1 MEDALRVEL
10 NKKIAM
16 KMQDVLI
23 LIIME
28 DTLRANIHYAND
40 NQLFVS

>member
-1 MEDALRVEL
+1 MLQA
-10 NKKIAM
+10 I
-16 KMQDVLI
+16 VLI